1 MDSKRKEAAWSQFF
15 HMIREQ
21 FPHCK
26 VVNLRV
32 EDGAVAS
39 YERIRYTK
47 VPVPLEAPRRPGRPE
62 GFNAK
67 WEWLA
72 VECGAIRNG
81 IIPEV
86 HFRDGDPH
94 ILCGE
99 LPGHRPA
106 GTRNP
111 QLAAAGLPPVVA
123 E

>member
-1 MDSKRKEAAWSQFF
+1 MDSRRKEAAWSQFF

-26 VVNLRV
+26 IINLTV
-32 EDGAVAS
+32 EDGAVSS

-47 VPVPLEAPRRPGRPE
+47 VPSPSDASQRRGRRE

-67 WEWLA
+67 WRWLA
-72 VECGAIRNG
+72 AECGAIGRG

-99 LPGHRPA
+99 TPGSTAEARDRIDRVA
-106 GTRNP
+106 TEEA
-111 QLAAAGLPPVVA
+111 LAVA
-123 E
+123 